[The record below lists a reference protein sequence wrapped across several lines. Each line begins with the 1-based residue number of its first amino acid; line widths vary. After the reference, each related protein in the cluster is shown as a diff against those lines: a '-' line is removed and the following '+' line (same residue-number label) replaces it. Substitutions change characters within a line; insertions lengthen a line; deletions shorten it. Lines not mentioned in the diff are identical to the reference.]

1 MCFPLQILCEL
12 YNRYTR
18 ANGPPMY
25 QTLIFVTKVMY
36 FICSLL
42 SRLHERS
49 DSGPLRVNN
58 TELIITLIEKWRLN
72 QLKRL

>member
-42 SRLHERS
+42 SRLHKRS
-49 DSGPLRVNN
+49 GSGALRVNN
-58 TELIITLIEKWRLN
+58 TELIINNLIEK
-72 QLKRL
+72 